1 MRKQPKKPTAPPVT
15 KLTWKDASLYE
26 RVGKAAGS
34 IPIATYVMDVFL
46 RAFEKRN
53 AA

>member
-1 MRKQPKKPTAPPVT
+1 MRKQPKKNHAPPAT
-15 KLTWKDASLYE
+15 KLTWKDRADYD
-26 RVGKAAGS
+26 RVVKAAGS